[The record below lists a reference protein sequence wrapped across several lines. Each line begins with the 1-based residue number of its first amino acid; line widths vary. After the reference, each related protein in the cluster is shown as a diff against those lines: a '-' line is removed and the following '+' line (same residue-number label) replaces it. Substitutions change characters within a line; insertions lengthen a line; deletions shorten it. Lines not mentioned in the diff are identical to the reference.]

1 MNNTTPASTSVPRD
15 SATAT
20 TPDLIC
26 LSHLRW
32 DFVFQRPQ
40 HLLTRCARE
49 RRVFFVEE
57 PIHDADGAPWL
68 DVSHRGEGLHVAV
81 PHLQAGVSQQESER
95 IQRELLDHLR
105 QEHAIGELILWYYTP
120 MAIGFADHLE
130 PLVTV
135 FDAMD
140 ELSAFK
146 NAPQMLLDR
155 EAELFRR
162 ADLVFTGGQSLYE
175 AKKDRHPHVYAFPSS
190 IDREH
195 FATART
201 ASEEPA
207 DQASIP
213 HPRIGFFGVLDE
225 RFDRELLAGLA
236 AARPEWQ
243 FIMIGPVVKIDPSEL
258 PQAQN
263 IHYLGG
269 RQYAELPAYIAGW
282 DIATLLFA
290 RNESTRFISP
300 TKTPEYLAAGRPV
313 VSTSIRDVVRPYG
326 EDGLVEIADEVDDF
340 VSAVERLMAM
350 ERREEWLERVD
361 AFLAKTSWDRTWAS
375 MAGLINSVLSSRRD
389 VAGDGGIAEATIASQ
404 ASTAKS

>member
-1 MNNTTPASTSVPRD
+1 MNNTTPNPSLPRE
-15 SATAT
+15 SATT
-20 TPDLIC
+20 STPDLIC

-57 PIHDADGAPWL
+57 PYFDAEGAARL
-68 DVSHRGEGLHVAV
+68 DVSHRGDGLYVAV
-81 PHLQAGVSQQESER
+81 PHLPAGVTQDEAEAM
-95 IQRELLDHLR
+95 QRELLDHLR
-105 QEHAIGELILWYYTP
+105 QEHSIGELILWYYTP

-130 PLVTV
+130 PVVTV

-146 NAPQMLLDR
+146 NAPQQLIER
-155 EAELFRR
+155 EARVFER

-175 AKKDRHPHVYAFPSS
+175 AKKHRHPHVYAFPSS

-195 FATART
+195 FASARAAT
-201 ASEEPA
+201 DDPV

-225 RFDRELLAGLA
+225 RFDRDLLAGLA
-236 AARPEWQ
+236 AARPDWQ
-243 FIMIGPVVKIDPSEL
+243 FVMIGPVVKIDPSEL
-258 PQAQN
+258 PRAAN

-269 RQYAELPAYIAGW
+269 KQYAELPAYIAGW
-282 DIATLLFA
+282 DVATLLFA

-326 EDGLVEIADEVDDF
+326 DDGLVAIADEVDEF
-340 VSAVERLMAM
+340 VAAIERMLAM
-350 ERREEWLERVD
+350 EDREAWLERVD

-375 MAGLINSVLSSRRD
+375 MAGLINSVQNGRGAVSS
-389 VAGDGGIAEATIASQ
+389 GGARADARQ
-404 ASTAKS
+404 AQD